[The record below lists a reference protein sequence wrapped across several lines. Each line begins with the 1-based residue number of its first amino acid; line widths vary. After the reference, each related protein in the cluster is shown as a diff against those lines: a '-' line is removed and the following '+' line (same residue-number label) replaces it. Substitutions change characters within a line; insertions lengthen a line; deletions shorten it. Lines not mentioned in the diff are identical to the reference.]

1 MALRKGVHGVLL
13 VLPTLLVIFGF
24 IFFPVAYSIYLSFT
38 DSHALYPDYE
48 YVGFANYPRLLAE
61 PDFWSSAWNGAV
73 WAVSTTLLQIVLG
86 VGVALLLNESFPG
99 RGFVRGIALFPYV
112 VPTIVTILVWKWML
126 NATYGTVNY
135 FLVSLGM
142 IRDPVVFLSPQ
153 WIMVSLVVI
162 GVWQFFPF
170 VVISVLAR
178 LQTIDLG
185 LYEAAEIDGANVW
198 RRFLHVTLPALRFV
212 LFVVIL
218 LRTFFMF
225 TKFDMPWLMSE
236 GGGLGAPIQ
245 NLPIMAFRRAFAFL
259 QAGEAAAISV
269 TLFGMLI
276 VFTIVYFR
284 VFRTEAEAGA

>member
-1 MALRKGVHGVLL
+1 MASRKGVHGFLL

-24 IFFPVAYSIYLSFT
+24 IFFPVAYSVYLSFT
-38 DSHALYPDYE
+38 DSHALYPDYQ
-48 YVGFANYPRLLAE
+48 YVGFANYPTLLGEAE
-61 PDFWSSAWNGAV
+61 FWSSAWNGTV
-73 WAVSTTLLQIVLG
+73 WAVSTTMLQLVLG

-99 RGFVRGIALFPYV
+99 RGVVRGIALFPYV

-126 NATYGTVNY
+126 NASYGTINY
-135 FLVSLGM
+135 FLLSLGL

-153 WIMVSLVVI
+153 WVMVSLIVI

-198 RRFLHVTLPALRFV
+198 RRFLHVTLPALRYV

-245 NLPIMAFRRAFAFL
+245 NLPIMAFRRAFGFL

-269 TLFGMLI
+269 MLFAMLI

-284 VFRTEAEAGA
+284 VFRRESEVGV

>member
-1 MALRKGVHGVLL
+1 VAIALV
-13 VLPTLLVIFGF
+13 
-24 IFFPVAYSIYLSFT
+24 
-38 DSHALYPDYE
+38 
-48 YVGFANYPRLLAE
+48 
-61 PDFWSSAWNGAV
+61 
-73 WAVSTTLLQIVLG
+73 
-86 VGVALLLNESFPG
+86 LNESFPG
-99 RGFVRGIALFPYV
+99 RGVVRGIALFPYV

-135 FLVSLGM
+135 FLLSLGL

-153 WIMVSLVVI
+153 WIMVSLIVI

-198 RRFLHVTLPALRFV
+198 RRFLHVTLPALRQV
-212 LFVVIL
+212 LFVIIL

-236 GGGLGAPIQ
+236 GGALGPPIQ
-245 NLPIMAFRRAFAFL
+245 NLPIMAFRRAFGFL

-269 TLFGMLI
+269 TLFAMLV
-276 VFTIVYFR
+276 VFTVVYFR
-284 VFRTEAEAGA
+284 VFRREAEAGV

>member
-1 MALRKGVHGVLL
+1 MRKGVHGFLL

-24 IFFPVAYSIYLSFT
+24 IFFPVAYSVYLSFT
-38 DSHALYPDYE
+38 DSHALYPDYQ
-48 YVGFANYPRLLAE
+48 YVGFANYPTLLGEAE
-61 PDFWSSAWNGAV
+61 FWSSAWNGTV
-73 WAVSTTLLQIVLG
+73 WAVSTTVLQLVLG
-86 VGVALLLNESFPG
+86 VGIALLLNESFPG
-99 RGFVRGIALFPYV
+99 RGIVRGIALFPYV

-126 NATYGTVNY
+126 NATYGTINY
-135 FLVSLGM
+135 SLLSLGL

-153 WIMVSLVVI
+153 WVMVSLIVI

-198 RRFLHVTLPALRFV
+198 RRFLHVTLPALRYV

-245 NLPIMAFRRAFAFL
+245 IFPSWHFGVPSAFSKRVRRPR
-259 QAGEAAAISV
+259 SPSCCSPC
-269 TLFGMLI
+269 
-276 VFTIVYFR
+276 
-284 VFRTEAEAGA
+284 

>member
-1 MALRKGVHGVLL
+1 MVSRRAVHGVLL
-13 VLPTLLVIFGF
+13 ILPTVLVIFGF

-38 DSHALYPDYE
+38 DSHALYPDYA
-48 YVGFANYPRLLAE
+48 YVGIENYPRLLAE
-61 PDFWSSAWNGAV
+61 PEFWSSAWNGAV
-73 WAVSTTLLQIVLG
+73 WAVSTTLLQLVLG
-86 VGVALLLNESFPG
+86 LGVALLLNESFRG
-99 RGFVRGIALFPYV
+99 RGLVRGIALFPYI

-135 FLVSLGM
+135 FLISLGLV
-142 IRDPVVFLSPQ
+142 RDPVVFLSPK
-153 WIMVSLVVI
+153 WIMLSLIVVGI
-162 GVWQFFPF
+162 WQFFPF

-178 LQTIDLG
+178 LQTIDLQ
-185 LYEAAEIDGANVW
+185 LYEAAEMDGANVW
-198 RRFLHVTLPALRFV
+198 QRFRHVTLPALRYV

-225 TKFDMPWLMSE
+225 TKFDIPWLMSE

-245 NLPIMAFRRAFAFL
+245 NLPVLAFRRAFGFL

-269 TLFGMLI
+269 TLFAMLV

-284 VFRTEAEAGA
+284 VFRREAEAAT

>member
-1 MALRKGVHGVLL
+1 MASRRGIHGLLL

-24 IFFPVAYSIYLSFT
+24 IFFPVAYSVYLSFT
-38 DSHALYPDYE
+38 DSHALYPDYQ
-48 YVGFANYPRLLAE
+48 YVGFENYPRLLAE
-61 PDFWSSAWNGAV
+61 PEFWSSAWNGTV
-73 WAVSTTLLQIVLG
+73 WAVSTTVIQLVLG
-86 VGVALLLNESFPG
+86 VGVALILNETFPG
-99 RGFVRGIALFPYV
+99 RGIVRGIALFPYV
-112 VPTIVTILVWKWML
+112 VPTIVTILIWKWML

-135 FLVSLGM
+135 FLVSLGLV
-142 IRDPVVFLSPQ
+142 RDPVVFLSPR

-178 LQTIDLG
+178 LQTIDLE

-198 RRFLHVTLPALRFV
+198 RRFLHITLPALRFV

-245 NLPIMAFRRAFAFL
+245 NLPIMAFRRAFGFL

-269 TLFGMLI
+269 TLFAMLI
-276 VFTIVYFR
+276 VFTVVYFR
-284 VFRTEAEAGA
+284 VFRREADAGV

>member
-1 MALRKGVHGVLL
+1 MASRKGIHGLLL
-13 VLPTLLVIFGF
+13 VLPTLLLIFGF
-24 IFFPVAYSIYLSFT
+24 IFFPVAYSVYLSFT

-61 PDFWSSAWNGAV
+61 PEFWASAWNGTV
-73 WAVSTTLLQIVLG
+73 WSVSTILLQLVLG
-86 VGVALLLNESFPG
+86 VGIAMILNESFPG
-99 RGFVRGIALFPYV
+99 RGLVRGIALFPYV

-135 FLVSLGM
+135 FLTSLGLV
-142 IRDPVVFLSPQ
+142 RDPVVFLSPR
-153 WIMVSLVVI
+153 WIMVSLIVI

-178 LQTIDLG
+178 LQTIDLE
-185 LYEAAEIDGANVW
+185 LYEAAEIDGANAW
-198 RRFLHVTLPALRFV
+198 RRFLHITLPALRYV

-245 NLPIMAFRRAFAFL
+245 NLPIMAFRRAFGFL

-269 TLFGMLI
+269 MLFAMLI
-276 VFTIVYFR
+276 AFTIVYFR
-284 VFRTEAEAGA
+284 VFRRESEAGA